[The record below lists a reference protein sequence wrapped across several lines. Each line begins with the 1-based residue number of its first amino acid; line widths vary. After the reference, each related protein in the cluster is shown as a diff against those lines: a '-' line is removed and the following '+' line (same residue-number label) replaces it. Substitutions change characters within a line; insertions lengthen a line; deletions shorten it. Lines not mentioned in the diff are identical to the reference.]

1 MLIEVKNLLRLTGA
15 YVRKSDVMRV
25 GELLINLTS
34 REVSAEGTRIK
45 LAPREYD
52 LLLFLACNPEQCF
65 TREML
70 LDMIWGH
77 QFDGGD
83 RTVDTHI
90 KSLRE
95 RIRPYNSYITM
106 VWGYRYKFSVHF
118 GN

>member
-1 MLIEVKNLLRLTGA
+1 
-15 YVRKSDVMRV
+15 MRV

-34 REVSAEGTRIK
+34 REVSAGGTRIK

-52 LLLFLACNPEQCF
+52 LLLFLARNPEQCF

-70 LDMIWGH
+70 LDMVWGH
-77 QFDGGD
+77 QFEGGD

-95 RIRPYNSYITM
+95 KIRPYNSYITT
-106 VWGYRYKFSVHF
+106 VWGYGYKFSVHSE
-118 GN
+118 N